1 MRALI
6 VFGADVNITNKRHE
20 TPRHAAT
27 LVHKSRWREVLSALG
42 FVGAAACDKSK
53 NGCTLE
59 CSKPFQEEMTIGKK
73 NNHVSKVYQGVLTI
87 PFCYQKLDCS
97 IETSNGIAHS
107 IEKFPKKDV
116 NPQTRP
122 N

>member
-1 MRALI
+1 MKVDDPDVVRALI

-27 LVHKSRWREVLSALG
+27 LVCQPRWREVVRALG

-59 CSKPFQEEMTIGKK
+59 CSKPFQEEMIIGKY
-73 NNHVSKVYQGVLTI
+73 NN
-87 PFCYQKLDCS
+87 
-97 IETSNGIAHS
+97 
-107 IEKFPKKDV
+107 
-116 NPQTRP
+116 
-122 N
+122 